1 MIYFKIKLYSD
12 GKKILLIF
20 LDPKEFLLMQVTDLP
35 IFTVLENK
43 SEIKNIYEFIKNT
56 NKPTTY

>member
-1 MIYFKIKLYSD
+1 MIHFKIKLYSD

-35 IFTVLENK
+35 IFTVLEIK
-43 SEIKNIYEFIKNT
+43 TEII
-56 NKPTTY
+56 